1 MAARFEGD
9 FLVKLLDDGRN
20 IRLESDLV
28 FFDPNDVRW
37 AAPKGAVVDGA
48 SIPQGFWSV
57 TGGPFEGKY
66 RNASIIHDWFC
77 DKRTR
82 TWQATHRVFYDGMI
96 AGGVSVARAKLMYYA
111 VWWGGPRWEERV
123 SINTNLP
130 VGEGFSLAPGVAGSA
145 PRKTVKKIVPV
156 ASPGADKSL
165 AERKAAA
172 KRLRAMIK
180 AQNLSLDDIEGL
192 AEQPHPHGPEV

>member
-9 FLVKLLDDGRN
+9 FLVTLLDDGRN

-28 FFDPNDVRW
+28 FIDPADVRW

-48 SIPQGFWSV
+48 SIPKGFWSII
-57 TGGPFEGKY
+57 GGPLEGKY

-96 AGGVSVARAKLMYYA
+96 ASGVGAVQAKLMYYA
-111 VWWGGPRWEERV
+111 VLWGGPRWEERV
-123 SINTNLP
+123 SANTNLP
-130 VGEGFSLAPGVAGSA
+130 GGNAFGVAPAGGA
-145 PRKTVKKIVPV
+145 RRTIKKVV
-156 ASPGADKSL
+156 ALDSPGGGTSI
-165 AERKAAA
+165 AEQEAAA
-172 KRLRAMIK
+172 QKLHAMIE
-180 AQNLSLDDIEGL
+180 AQDLSLDEIEGL
-192 AEQPHPHGPEV
+192 AEQAHPDLPGI